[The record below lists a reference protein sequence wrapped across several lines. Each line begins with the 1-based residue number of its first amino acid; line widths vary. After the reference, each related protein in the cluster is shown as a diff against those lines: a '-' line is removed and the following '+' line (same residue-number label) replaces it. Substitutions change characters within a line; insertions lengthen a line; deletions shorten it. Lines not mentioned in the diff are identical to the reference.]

1 MLYYNMKDKIKADII
16 FYLHVMILLFGIIA
30 PPILPK
36 KYIKYVLIY
45 IFLII
50 IHWKIFNGCLL
61 TILEKKYLNKPHI
74 DTYKDGFLDS
84 VFIRFFNLHLSE
96 LILKIISTSILLWQ
110 TIIYIYR
117 FSNNLLLTFIVNLIY
132 AAILIKYLI

>member
-1 MLYYNMKDKIKADII
+1 MNNKVKAEIV

-36 KYIKYVLIY
+36 KYIKYMLIY
-45 IFLII
+45 LVLLI
-50 IHWKIFNGCLL
+50 IHWKVFNGCIL
-61 TILEKKYLNKPHI
+61 TILENKYLNKEYSN
-74 DTYKDGFLDS
+74 TYVGGFLDS

-96 LILKIISTSILLWQ
+96 NTLKITSNSILLWQ

-117 FSNNLLLTFIVNLIY
+117 FTNNLLLTFVINLIY
-132 AAILIKYLI
+132 AIILTNI